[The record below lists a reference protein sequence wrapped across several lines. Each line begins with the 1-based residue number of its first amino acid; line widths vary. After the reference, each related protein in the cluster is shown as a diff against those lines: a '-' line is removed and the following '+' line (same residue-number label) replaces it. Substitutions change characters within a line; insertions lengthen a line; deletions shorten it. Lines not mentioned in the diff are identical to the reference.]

1 MTRIDA
7 APSLSGSPPPLP
19 DEALVAAKA
28 PPPLPPSRVGSIDAY
43 RGLVMFLMMA
53 EVLHLCAVKAK
64 VGGSL
69 WEFLCFHQEHAEWT
83 STWRDCS
90 LHDLIQPSFSFLVG
104 VALPFSMAGRLAR
117 GQSKA
122 GMTAH
127 AFWRGLLLVALG
139 VFLRSRS
146 SAQTNFTFED
156 TLSQIGLGY
165 PLLFLLGFF
174 SARVQWIALGIILLG
189 DWAAFALYPIPPSDF
204 NFKVVNVPASWPH
217 HPTGFAA
224 HWDKNSNLAWA
235 FDTWFLN
242 LFPRSRPFTANSGGY
257 ATLSF
262 IPTLG
267 TMILGLLA
275 GGVLRRPGS
284 GWAKALWF
292 VVAGGIGLAVGWGLG
307 ELGICPVVKRIWT
320 PSWVLFSGGWCFLF
334 LAGFYAVIDLLGV
347 GFWAFP
353 LRVIGMNS
361 IAAYCMAGLFERF
374 FQQNLYTHL
383 GHKPFQV
390 LGEPYEPLLH
400 GAAVLLILWL
410 ILFWM
415 YRRKIFLRI

>member
-1 MTRIDA
+1 MTHVR
-7 APSLSGSPPPLP
+7 PSPTRTTGFPPPTRRP
-19 DEALVAAKA
+19 RPRS
-28 PPPLPPSRVGSIDAY
+28 PPPLPPSRLASIDAY

-53 EVLHLCAVKAK
+53 EVLNLRDVAAK
-64 VGGSL
+64 VHGQRRSGSS
-69 WEFLCFHQEHAEWT
+69 CAIT
-83 STWRDCS
+83 SRTWSGSGCS

-127 AFWRGLLLVALG
+127 ALWRALLLVALG
-139 VFLRSRS
+139 IFLRSRNGS
-146 SAQTNFTFED
+146 QTNFTFED

-165 PLLFLLGFF
+165 PFLFLLG
-174 SARVQWIALGIILLG
+174 VLLG
-189 DWAAFALYPIPPSDF
+189 AGAVDRAGVD
-204 NFKVVNVPASWPH
+204 PH
-217 HPTGFAA
+217 RLLGGVRAVSAPGLRLRLRRGRRARRAGRTSSGFAA

-242 LFPRSRPFTANSGGY
+242 LFPREQAVHRQRRRLRDAELHPDAGHDDPGPAGRRGPAAARAGLGEGRSG
-257 ATLSF
+257 S
-262 IPTLG
+262 I
-267 TMILGLLA
+267 
-275 GGVLRRPGS
+275 
-284 GWAKALWF
+284 
-292 VVAGGIGLAVGWGLG
+292 VAGVIGLAAGWGLG
-307 ELGICPVVKRIWT
+307 ELGVCPVVKRIWT

-334 LAGFYAVIDLLGV
+334 LAGFYAVLDLLGV
-347 GFWAFP
+347 RFWAFP

-361 IAAYCMAGLFERF
+361 IAAYCMAGLFEDF
-374 FQQNLYTHL
+374 IEKNLTTHL
-383 GHKPFQV
+383 GHEPFQV

-400 GAAVLLILWL
+400 GAAVLLVLWL